1 MADGLCGLA
10 ASNTTTAHDDD
21 GSSISSAVA
30 AAAAAPTVSSSKAA
44 INNKTLMDN
53 NCQVKISEKILNDQ
67 KTENIS
73 IINSVCVM
81 NERAET
87 QKCEKNMSDAIKCP
101 PSVIGATSLTA
112 LRKKKNI
119 SAGSVVSASVM
130 MTSVSSDKQQPPQ
143 HQKMTGPNGLI
154 KQPPPLHTAKDI
166 DDIRKKRRCTDRY
179 DSSES
184 SDR

>member
-1 MADGLCGLA
+1 MADGLCGVA
-10 ASNTTTAHDDD
+10 ATTTTITDD
-21 GSSISSAVA
+21 GCSSSAA
-30 AAAAAPTVSSSKAA
+30 KTLTVSSTAT
-44 INNKTLMDN
+44 NNTLLEIK
-53 NCQVKISEKILNDQ
+53 NCQVKISDEKKTVNDQ
-67 KTENIS
+67 KSEITS
-73 IINSVCVM
+73 IMNSVCVI

-101 PSVIGATSLTA
+101 PSVLGATSLTA
-112 LRKKKNI
+112 LRKKKMN
-119 SAGSVVSASVM
+119 SATVVGSVSASASI
-130 MTSVSSDKQQPPQ
+130 MTNSLSDKQQ
-143 HQKMTGPNGLI
+143 KINGPNGLI